1 MISTKKL
8 LKIARKWRRVAAMS
22 RKRITFPKVGGHK
35 ELQLADRGHC
45 AVYTVD
51 QKRFVFP
58 IQYLNNCVIQEL
70 LRLSEKEFGL
80 PRDGPITLPCDAAF
94 MDYIVSMIQRHINA
108 DIEKALILSI
118 ATNTCSSAYSLQHSQ
133 TVQQLLVCSH

>member
-22 RKRITFPKVGGHK
+22 RKRIPFPKVGGHK

-58 IQYLNNCVIQEL
+58 IGYLNSCVIQEL
-70 LRLSEKEFGL
+70 FRLSREEFGL

-94 MDYIVSMIQRHINA
+94 MDYIISMIQRHTSA
-108 DIEKALILSI
+108 EIEKALILSI
-118 ATNTCSSAYSLQHSQ
+118 ATNTCSSSYSLQQSQ